1 MKKVNT
7 LPVLAE
13 TAPSS
18 PPAQPKR
25 LAPVAAV
32 STAILGVLTAIWP
45 EAPIMNA
52 VTTAVPQ
59 LQIAIPLLLTS
70 IGSIFAVFSRSGGK
84 GPRG

>member
-13 TAPSS
+13 TPPSNLPTQS
-18 PPAQPKR
+18 KR

-32 STAILGVLTAIWP
+32 STAILGVLTAIWS
-45 EAPIMNA
+45 EAPIMSA

-84 GPRG
+84 GM